1 MPPVGFERQ
10 SQQASGHRG
19 CSHWDRR
26 LLLLFYFIL
35 FYFILFYFILFY
47 FILFHFILFYFISFY
62 FIFVATY

>member
-35 FYFILFYFILFY
+35 FYFYGSPVVSRTECGYDAQILQYAGYNTL
-47 FILFHFILFYFISFY
+47 
-62 FIFVATY
+62 